1 MRHKY
6 NFACFIWNSWIFFSV
21 FSYLGAAISSSMM
34 ECFVSSFIACGGGLI
49 CLWYVLKMKLYL
61 YIYNVFCETWQKNS
75 CNVTKNFISAY
86 HLISKIFRY
95 NRYIN
100 KTHEKINILNC
111 YFIASNVLLRILS
124 FYSEEMCE
132 M

>member
-1 MRHKY
+1 MEFLNLLLSIFLFRRCH
-6 NFACFIWNSWIFFSV
+6 FIKHDGMLRELF
-21 FSYLGAAISSSMM
+21 Y
-34 ECFVSSFIACGGGLI
+34 
-49 CLWYVLKMKLYL
+49 CLWRGSNMSVVCTEDEIIFIYLNVL
-61 YIYNVFCETWQKNS
+61 CETWQKNS
-75 CNVTKNFISAY
+75 CIVTKNFISA
-86 HLISKIFRY
+86 HNLISKIFRY

-111 YFIASNVLLRILS
+111 YFIASNVLLRILR